1 MTSRRL
7 HPFTALVMVL
17 GISLGIAACSGT
29 SQRKSPD
36 QGASTEQK
44 PTEPQDILGGP

>member
-7 HPFTALVMVL
+7 RPFTALLMVL
-17 GISLGIAACSGT
+17 GILLGIAACSGM
-29 SQRKSPD
+29 SQRKNPGPD
-36 QGASTEQK
+36 ASTEQK